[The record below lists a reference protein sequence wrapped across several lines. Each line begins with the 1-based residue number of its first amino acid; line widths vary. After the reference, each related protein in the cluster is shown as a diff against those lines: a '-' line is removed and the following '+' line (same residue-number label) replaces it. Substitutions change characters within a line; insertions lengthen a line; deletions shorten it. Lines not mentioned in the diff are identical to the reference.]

1 MGKHEFLA
9 WHHCVQ
15 GFWKQVCPPAMGVL
29 PKSKKEPSLCSG
41 SHLGIRQLCRDD
53 NLVLST

>member
-1 MGKHEFLA
+1 MGKHEFLT

-29 PKSKKEPSLCSG
+29 RERVFRNLKK
-41 SHLGIRQLCRDD
+41 
-53 NLVLST
+53 NLALAQDPI